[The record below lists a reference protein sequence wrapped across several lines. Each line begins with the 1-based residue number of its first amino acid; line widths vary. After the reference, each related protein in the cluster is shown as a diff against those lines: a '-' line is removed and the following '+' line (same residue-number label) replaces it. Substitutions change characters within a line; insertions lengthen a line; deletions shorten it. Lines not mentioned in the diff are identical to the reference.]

1 VLEWKK
7 QYYPDGVIMDGE
19 QWELE
24 IRLTGRRARKYYGS
38 NAFPAYWEELFE
50 TFRPYFEKRKK
61 LP

>member
-1 VLEWKK
+1 
-7 QYYPDGVIMDGE
+7 MDGE

-38 NAFPAYWEELFE
+38 NAFPAYWEEIFE